1 MSLYFSLLRLTL
13 IYFTLNFFP
22 HLQEN
27 SPYFVLTKSHQM
39 LFSDKLLRRILKY
52 TVKLSKQYKRKSLCI
67 TKASEIQK
75 LSYKMW
81 PNFSEYR
88 NWLLIMESECMG
100 FTINLMRVLVYIDSF
115 FLLYPSETSNHIQY
129 TVTDLNKKCLNYFS
143 ERVRLNFS
151 VFYVVEPMG
160 KTNSAYKAK
169 IWGFQFDVLEK
180 YL

>member
-75 LSYKMW
+75 LSYKM
-81 PNFSEYR
+81 
-88 NWLLIMESECMG
+88 
-100 FTINLMRVLVYIDSF
+100 
-115 FLLYPSETSNHIQY
+115 
-129 TVTDLNKKCLNYFS
+129 
-143 ERVRLNFS
+143 
-151 VFYVVEPMG
+151 
-160 KTNSAYKAK
+160 
-169 IWGFQFDVLEK
+169 
-180 YL
+180 